1 MSSEYLQQRAKV
13 QKEHPTILNP
23 EKLKKATNKQHIPGQ
38 LYLDKGLP
46 CEFFSIPA
54 EDQKPKTQPTPKGK
68 KKQKSFIMKKFLDQ
82 LHEDD
87 FSETEI

>member
-1 MSSEYLQQRAKV
+1 MSSEFLQQRAKV
-13 QKEHPTILNP
+13 LKEHPTILNP
-23 EKLKKATNKQHIPGQ
+23 EKLKHHIPGQ
-38 LYLDKGLP
+38 LYLNKGLP

-68 KKQKSFIMKKFLDQ
+68 KKQKSFIMTKFLDK